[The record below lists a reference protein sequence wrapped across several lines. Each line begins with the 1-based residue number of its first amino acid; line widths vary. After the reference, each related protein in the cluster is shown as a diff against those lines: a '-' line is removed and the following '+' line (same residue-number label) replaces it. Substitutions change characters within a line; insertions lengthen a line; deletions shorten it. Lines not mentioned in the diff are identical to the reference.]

1 MKLQF
6 PEENN
11 HNFENNFSSSKKEI
25 NKKMQNEYLIKY
37 KNLFGDS
44 FNDVEL
50 IDIFEKKN
58 YNENE
63 ILNDI
68 KALLSIGNDKKY
80 YNDNTSEEHH
90 SPSFVRNINS
100 KTNIINKKY
109 DKNKKDI
116 LSNDSEIPSDYPP
129 PPKDD
134 ENINNIINNNKDT
147 LLQYKKILFKKL
159 KSGNNTYKINNY
171 KDEIN
176 FDDNSKLK
184 TEFNTNK
191 YKDHK
196 EIKLIEL
203 YKNNNNIKNCS
214 PNSKYQSI
222 QINNY
227 NKDNSNNNISN
238 EEKKKYIQ
246 YFFGNMKNYSKKS
259 QNNLKGENFGKS
271 PDFNRR
277 RNINISPD
285 KPEFYEQKV
294 LTYKK
299 GIKNYYSNKKRSYNY
314 LKVNFKVN
322 DIFIPACYDNPN
334 REQFL
339 KIINEKK
346 QQNPD
351 KIIEFLY
358 PQIPPMGP
366 IPYYSNIYQPYNQFN
381 PYMNMYMTP
390 PPIQYPLQNSLNNE
404 IINSNQFQNSNNI
417 QNIQNFNNN
426 NLATSGNNCPELANS
441 LNNNELVQLNNN
453 QVNNQTNTNSNPN
466 SLLMNKIGMHNYSS
480 NNKSSGNVSTSGI
493 INTTSSF
500 K

>member
-11 HNFENNFSSSKKEI
+11 KNYENNFSSTKKEI
-25 NKKMQNEYLIKY
+25 NKKVENEYLIKY
-37 KNLFGDS
+37 KNLYGDS

-50 IDIFEKKN
+50 IDILKKNN

-63 ILNDI
+63 IINDI
-68 KALLSIGNDKKY
+68 KRLLSIGNDKKY

-100 KTNIINKKY
+100 KSNIINKKY
-109 DKNKKDI
+109 DKNKKE
-116 LSNDSEIPSDYPP
+116 LLNNDSEIPSDYPP

-134 ENINNIINNNKDT
+134 ENINNNNDP

-159 KSGNNTYKINNY
+159 RSGNNTYKINNN

-191 YKDHK
+191 YKEQK

-203 YKNNNNIKNCS
+203 YRKNNNIKNSS
-214 PNSKYQSI
+214 PNYKYQPI
-222 QINNY
+222 QIKK
-227 NKDNSNNNISN
+227 NKDNLNNNKISN
-238 EEKKKYIQ
+238 EDKKKYIQ

-259 QNNLKGENFGKS
+259 QNSIKGENIGKS
-271 PDFNRR
+271 PDFSRR

-299 GIKNYYSNKKRSYNY
+299 GMKNYYSNKKKFYNY

-334 REQFL
+334 REQLL

-358 PQIPPMGP
+358 PQIPPINP
-366 IPYYSNIYQPYNQFN
+366 IQYYSNLYQPYNQFN
-381 PYMNMYMTP
+381 PYMNMFMT

-404 IINSNQFQNSNNI
+404 IMSSTQFQNSNNI

-426 NLATSGNNCPELANS
+426 ILATNANNGPELGNS
-441 LNNNELVQLNNN
+441 LNNNEFLQLNNN
-453 QVNNQTNTNSNPN
+453 QVNNQINNNSNPN

-480 NNKSSGNVSTSGI
+480 NNKSSGNVSNSGI

>member
-11 HNFENNFSSSKKEI
+11 KNYENNFPSSKKEI
-25 NKKMQNEYLIKY
+25 NKKIENEYLVKY
-37 KNLFGDS
+37 KNLYGDS
-44 FNDVEL
+44 FNEVEL
-50 IDIFEKKN
+50 IDIFEKNN
-58 YNENE
+58 YNDNE
-63 ILNDI
+63 IINDI

-80 YNDNTSEEHH
+80 YNENTSEEHH

-100 KTNIINKKY
+100 KNNVINNKY
-109 DKNKKDI
+109 DKNKKEL

-134 ENINNIINNNKDT
+134 ENINNIINNNNDT

-159 KSGNNTYKINNY
+159 KSGNNTYKINNN

-191 YKDHK
+191 YKEQK

-203 YKNNNNIKNCS
+203 YRKNNNFKNCS
-214 PNSKYQSI
+214 PNSKYQP
-222 QINNY
+222 NY
-227 NKDNSNNNISN
+227 NKDNLNNNISN

-259 QNNLKGENFGKS
+259 QISIKGDGIGKS

-285 KPEFYEQKV
+285 KPEFYEQKI

-299 GIKNYYSNKKRSYNY
+299 GMKNYYSNKKRSYNY
-314 LKVNFKVN
+314 LKVNCKVN
-322 DIFIPACYDNPN
+322 DIFIPASYDNPN
-334 REQFL
+334 REQLL
-339 KIINEKK
+339 KIIKEKR

-358 PQIPPMGP
+358 PQIPPIGQ
-366 IPYYSNIYQPYNQFN
+366 IPFYSNIYQPYNQFN
-381 PYMNMYMTP
+381 PYMNMFMTS
-390 PPIQYPLQNSLNNE
+390 PPIQYPLQSSLNNE
-404 IINSNQFQNSNNI
+404 IMNSNQFPNSNGI
-417 QNIQNFNNN
+417 QYIQNFSNN
-426 NLATSGNNCPELANS
+426 NLATSVNNGPELANS
-441 LNNNELVQLNNN
+441 LNNNELLQLNNN
-453 QVNNQTNTNSNPN
+453 QVNNQFNNNLNPN

-480 NNKSSGNVSTSGI
+480 NNKSSGNVSNSGI

>member
-11 HNFENNFSSSKKEI
+11 KNYENNFSSQKES
-25 NKKMQNEYLIKY
+25 NKKVEKEYLIKY
-37 KNLFGDS
+37 KNLYGDS
-44 FNDVEL
+44 FNDIEL
-50 IDIFEKKN
+50 IDIFEKNN

-63 ILNDI
+63 IINDI
-68 KALLSIGNDKKY
+68 KALLSINDKKY

-100 KTNIINKKY
+100 KSNIINNKYKY
-109 DKNKKDI
+109 DKSKKEL
-116 LSNDSEIPSDYPP
+116 LSNDTEIPSDYPP

-134 ENINNIINNNKDT
+134 ENINDILNNNNDT
-147 LLQYKKILFKKL
+147 LLQYKRILFKKL
-159 KSGNNTYKINNY
+159 KSGNNTYKINKN

-176 FDDNSKLK
+176 IDDNSKLK

-191 YKDHK
+191 YKEQK
-196 EIKLIEL
+196 EIKLIEV
-203 YKNNNNIKNCS
+203 YRKNINIKNCS
-214 PNSKYQSI
+214 PNTKYQPI
-222 QINNY
+222 Y
-227 NKDNSNNNISN
+227 NKDNLNNNISN

-246 YFFGNMKNYSKKS
+246 YFFGNMKNYSKKA
-259 QNNLKGENFGKS
+259 QNGVKGENIGKS

-285 KPEFYEQKV
+285 KPEFYEQKI

-299 GIKNYYSNKKRSYNY
+299 GMKNYYSNIKRSYNY
-314 LKVNFKVN
+314 LKVNCKVN
-322 DIFIPACYDNPN
+322 DIFIPASYDNPN
-334 REQFL
+334 REQLL

-366 IPYYSNIYQPYNQFN
+366 IPFYSNIYQPYNQFN
-381 PYMNMYMTP
+381 PYMNIYMTP
-390 PPIQYPLQNSLNNE
+390 PPIQYSLQNSLNNE
-404 IINSNQFQNSNNI
+404 MMNSNQFQNSNNI
-417 QNIQNFNNN
+417 QNIQNFSNN
-426 NLATSGNNCPELANS
+426 NLATNTNNGQELINS
-441 LNNNELVQLNNN
+441 LNNNELLQLNNN
-453 QVNNQTNTNSNPN
+453 QVNNQINNNSNPN

-480 NNKSSGNVSTSGI
+480 NNKSSGNVSNSGI

>member
-6 PEENN
+6 PEENIK
-11 HNFENNFSSSKKEI
+11 NFENNFPSSKKEI
-25 NKKMQNEYLIKY
+25 NKTIQNDYLIKY
-37 KNLFGDS
+37 KNVFGDS
-44 FNDVEL
+44 LNDVEL
-50 IDIFEKKN
+50 IDIFEKHN

-63 ILNDI
+63 IINDI
-68 KALLSIGNDKKY
+68 KALLSIGNDRKY

-90 SPSFVRNINS
+90 SPSFVHNINS
-100 KTNIINKKY
+100 KTNITNNKY
-109 DKNKKDI
+109 DKNKKK
-116 LSNDSEIPSDYPP
+116 LLNNDSEIPSDYPP

-134 ENINNIINNNKDT
+134 ENINSIINNNKET

-176 FDDNSKLK
+176 FDDNLK

-191 YKDHK
+191 YKEHNK

-203 YKNNNNIKNCS
+203 YRKSNNAKNNS
-214 PNSKYQSI
+214 PNSKYSPI
-222 QINNY
+222 QIKNY
-227 NKDNSNNNISN
+227 NKDNLNNNISN

-246 YFFGNMKNYSKKS
+246 YFFGNMKNYSKKN
-259 QNNLKGENFGKS
+259 QNSENVGKS

-285 KPEFYEQKV
+285 KSEIYEQKV

-299 GIKNYYSNKKRSYNY
+299 GVKNNCSNKKRAYNY

-334 REQFL
+334 REQLL

-358 PQIPPMGP
+358 PQIPPMGT
-366 IPYYSNIYQPYNQFN
+366 IPFYSNMYQSYNQFN

-390 PPIQYPLQNSLNNE
+390 PPIQYPLQSSLNNE
-404 IINSNQFQNSNNI
+404 IMNNNQFQNSNNI
-417 QNIQNFNNN
+417 QNIQNFSNN
-426 NLATSGNNCPELANS
+426 NLATSINNGPELTNS
-441 LNNNELVQLNNN
+441 LNNNELFQLNNN
-453 QVNNQTNTNSNPN
+453 QVNNQININSNPN